1 MAQKTLAIFF
11 VLLGLS
17 LGKTEAGDF
26 SFDSSALR
34 FSAQSED
41 ISLRK
46 RIGKSL
52 FLPGLG
58 EFSLGETDVVGF
70 LLRAKWDCGFSWQG
84 VSGRL
89 QVITL
94 VLMLM
99 QRDSQMLI
107 CLEKMINFM

>member
-52 FLPGLG
+52 LLPGLG
-58 EFSLGETDVVGF
+58 EFSLGEKQT
-70 LLRAKWDCGFSWQG
+70 W
-84 VSGRL
+84 
-89 QVITL
+89 
-94 VLMLM
+94 
-99 QRDSQMLI
+99 
-107 CLEKMINFM
+107 